1 MHYQKNMH
9 YRKSIHYRNIC
20 LILIVP
26 LVLSI
31 ATGDAWGQQMSETTN
46 RFLWA
51 VREGNQD
58 VVNMMLEVKD
68 VSVDVRDAGDRN
80 ALHYAIKFG
89 QTGMVRLLLKHGCD
103 SRARDE
109 RNMFPLMIAVLE
121 NNVEVAQMLLDSG
134 VPVDDTGFYSQSD
147 GETDSTALIMAAQTG
162 AYEVAELLLAQGA
175 NVNAVSAFERTAL
188 FWANKEGQSRVAELL
203 EQHGGVTDP
212 DLARELSAKRASSPE
227 PDHDEGSGTPELS
240 QVENS
245 AWNDLYDRAGVLAKE
260 ARYDEALAAARE
272 ALTVAGEVFGPQ
284 SSQVVRTHNRLG
296 QILVKQGKLKEA
308 GQCYHQ
314 ALSVWKEVPDKKS
327 ADQAEVCYNF
337 GLLYKRQKNFKQAGK
352 LLSRALKIY
361 RTLDGYRNKSQTA
374 SAMLEIADIY
384 YQMGKED
391 KARTMKKRAAEI
403 LRQIEEDYPE
413 HEK

>member
-1 MHYQKNMH
+1 M
-9 YRKSIHYRNIC
+9 HYRNIC
-20 LILIVP
+20 LILVVP
-26 LVLSI
+26 LILSL
-31 ATGDAWGQQMSETTN
+31 ATGAAGGQQMSETTN

-51 VREGNQD
+51 VRDGNQD
-58 VVNMMLEVKD
+58 VVNMMLEIGD
-68 VSVDVRDAGDRN
+68 VSVDVRDAGERN

-109 RNMFPLMIAVLE
+109 RNMFPLMIAALE
-121 NNVEVAQMLLDSG
+121 NNVEAAQMLLDSG

-147 GETDSTALIMAAQTG
+147 GETDSTALIMAAQAG
-162 AYEVAELLLAQGA
+162 AYEVAELLLEQGA

-203 EQHGGVTDP
+203 GQHGGVTDP
-212 DLARELSAKRASSPE
+212 DLARELSSKPVSPPE
-227 PDHDEGSGTPELS
+227 TGHDDGSGAGTPGLS
-240 QVENS
+240 QAENS
-245 AWNDLYDRAGVLAKE
+245 TWNDLYDRAEVLAKE
-260 ARYDEALAAARE
+260 TRYDEALAAARE

-296 QILVKQGKLKEA
+296 QVLEKQGKLKEA

-314 ALSVWKEVPDKKS
+314 ALSVWKKVSDKES
-327 ADQAEVCYNF
+327 VDQAEVCYNF
-337 GLLYKRQKNFKQAGK
+337 GLLYKRQKNYKQAGK

-384 YQMGKED
+384 FQMGKED
-391 KARTMKKRAAEI
+391 KAHTMKKRADQ
-403 LRQIEEDYPE
+403 LLQQINKDYPE